1 MVRTTLK
8 VVYETAAGTPTH
20 EVKTSPIVRYTVH
33 ESVSLYGNTWKTQLP
48 HIFKERDSFVYSYI
62 SLSPS
67 WQFPLEEWGVG
78 WGGDNQ
84 RSAFSSHS
92 HQQRRDARHAQHK
105 SDKVKVIIKK
115 CFFALL
121 LTDPTQ
127 QDSFCSVKPTVQQ
140 RRTYSIKTFLHNM
153 KTSSV
158 KPGRSIWTSA

>member
-1 MVRTTLK
+1 MKLLQEPQHMKWRLLRLSDILSTRVWAST
-8 VVYETAAGTPTH
+8 GTH
-20 EVKTSPIVRYTVH
+20 ERRSCLTSSKSEIHLFILT
-33 ESVSLYGNTWKTQLP
+33 
-48 HIFKERDSFVYSYI
+48 
-62 SLSPS
+62 SLSHRLDNFLLRS
-67 WQFPLEEWGVG
+67 GGWGG
-78 WGGDNQ
+78 GGDNQ